1 MLLEP
6 ALSVNKQQQL
16 LVRVQQLEHHV
27 LHEPQ
32 HQVQVQ
38 LQQHQQLKVPQLLTP
53 HQAARL
59 LQ

>member
-6 ALSVNKQQQL
+6 EPSVNKQQL
-16 LVRVQQLEHHV
+16 LRVRVQQLEHHV
-27 LHEPQ
+27 LREPQ

-38 LQQHQQLKVPQLLTP
+38 LQHQQLK
-53 HQAARL
+53 A